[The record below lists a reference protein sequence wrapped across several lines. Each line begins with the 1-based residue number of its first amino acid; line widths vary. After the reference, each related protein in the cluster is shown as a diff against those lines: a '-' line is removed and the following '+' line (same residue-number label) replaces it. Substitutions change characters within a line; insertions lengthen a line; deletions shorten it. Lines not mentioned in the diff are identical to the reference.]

1 MIAKMVLTR
10 MTATTVI
17 LQFLAPSGFK
27 KLWSKTDVLEFC
39 VHHYP
44 FDQVLQW
51 FWGEFWNKRLF
62 ESGPREG
69 EGECKGG
76 EGKKAVWPA
85 HHLIVSTFSIFG
97 IYQNNVILSGFLFL
111 KRRSLFAPKQ
121 FFPTGQPSGIAKRLT
136 QVYWGHE
143 TPKSQAYAMQALHC
157 SVARFPNW
165 LEIPVTSGLGNLTSK
180 GVMIKSLDLICF
192 TLW

>member
-69 EGECKGG
+69 EGECKGR

-85 HHLIVSTFSIFG
+85 HHLIVSIFSIFG
-97 IYQNNVILSGFLFL
+97 IYQNDVTLSGFLFL

-143 TPKSQAYAMQALHC
+143 THRQVKLMLCRPWLCSQVPQLTWKSSNKWVGEPDIEGRH
-157 SVARFPNW
+157 N
-165 LEIPVTSGLGNLTSK
+165 
-180 GVMIKSLDLICF
+180 
-192 TLW
+192 